1 MSQTKDFMPDGAY
14 YDMVKEYLFR
24 IGAIESCPIHG
35 NVLTDNGFDTEY
47 MYAMVTDAYKKD
59 HGNELPISYS
69 DFQGLVDEIMKE
81 TVDECPECQ
90 HEME

>member
-14 YDMVKEYLFR
+14 YDMVKEYLFQ

-35 NVLTDNGFDTEY
+35 NVLIDNGFDTEY

-59 HGNELPISYS
+59 HGRTP
-69 DFQGLVDEIMKE
+69 DFLFRFSRTG
-81 TVDECPECQ
+81 
-90 HEME
+90 